1 MLEKPGARRYTLS
14 VIKTEN
20 ILGTVTFSDDLTLF
34 YNIFQ
39 LSSCH
44 DPKLSS
50 CHDEPLPNESD
61 SIS

>member
-39 LSSCH
+39 LSI
-44 DPKLSS
+44 DPFSLT
-50 CHDEPLPNESD
+50 
-61 SIS
+61 